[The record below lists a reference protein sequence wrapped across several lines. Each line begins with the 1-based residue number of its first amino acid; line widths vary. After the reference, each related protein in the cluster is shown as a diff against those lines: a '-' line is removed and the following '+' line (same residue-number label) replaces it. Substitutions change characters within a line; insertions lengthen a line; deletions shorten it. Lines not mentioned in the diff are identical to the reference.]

1 MFAQKRF
8 TGLVNAGLIAVVLT
22 GGVFAWLWLSR
33 SAAAARASET
43 QQNRVIRVSSV
54 SGQRGQTVTVNVE
67 LDAQGNENALGFSL
81 NFNPNE
87 LSFVNVA
94 LGADASAAML
104 NSNTM
109 QAANGRLGFALAM
122 QTNQTFSA
130 GTKRILVLTFNLP
143 SGGVAG
149 VIPITFGNQ
158 PVVSEVVAANADVLP
173 AAWTPGAVT
182 ATRAVAS
189 VSAASF
195 LGNELASEQIVAAF
209 GAGLATTTQ
218 VAASLPLP
226 TEIAG
231 TTVRVRD
238 SQGESRLSPLFF
250 VAPTQVNYQIP
261 PGTAAGAATVT
272 ITSGDGAVSIG
283 NVTIAAVAPG
293 LFSANA
299 NGQGVAAATAL
310 RVKADGAQIFEP
322 VARFDTTLNRFV
334 SIPIDL
340 GPEGEQ
346 VFLILFG
353 TGFRAAI
360 APSAVSAKIGG
371 ADAEVLF
378 AGAQGGFVGLDQS
391 NVRISRSLAGRGEVD
406 VEMTFNS
413 KNTNKVTIGV
423 R

>member
-1 MFAQKRF
+1 MFAQNRF
-8 TGLVNAGLIAVVLT
+8 TGLVSAGLITIVLI
-22 GGVFAWLWLSR
+22 GGVYAFLWPGHPA
-33 SAAAARASET
+33 SAARGSET

-67 LDAQGNENALGFSL
+67 LVAQGNENALGFSL
-81 NFNPNE
+81 NFNSSE
-87 LSFVNVA
+87 LSFGAVS
-94 LGADASAAML
+94 LGADASGVTF
-104 NSNTM
+104 NSNTL
-109 QAANGRLGFALAM
+109 QAANGRLGFALAL
-122 QTNQTFSA
+122 QSNQTFSA
-130 GTKRILVLTFNLP
+130 GTKRILTLTFNLP

-149 VIPITFGNQ
+149 MIPITFGNQ
-158 PVVSEVVAANADVLP
+158 PVVSEVVAANADVLQ
-173 AAWTPGAVT
+173 ATWTPGAVT

-195 LGNELASEQIVAAF
+195 LGAELASEQIVAAF

-218 VAASLPLP
+218 VAENLPLP

-238 SQGESRLSPLFF
+238 SQGENRLSPLFF
-250 VAPTQVNYQIP
+250 VAPAQVNYQIP

-283 NVTIAAVAPG
+283 NVTISAVAPG

-310 RVKADGAQIFEP
+310 RVKADSAQIFEP

-353 TGFRAAI
+353 TGFRAATGQ
-360 APSAVSAKIGG
+360 PAVTAKIGG
-371 ADAEVLF
+371 ADTEVLF
-378 AGAQGGFVGLDQS
+378 AGPQGGFVGLDQA
-391 NVRISRSLAGRGEVD
+391 NVLIPRSLAGRGEVD
-406 VEMTFNS
+406 VEMTFSGKGSNLVKIS
-413 KNTNKVTIGV
+413 VQ
-423 R
+423 

>member
-8 TGLVNAGLIAVVLT
+8 AGLVNAGLVAIVLI
-22 GGVFAWLWLSR
+22 GGVFAFLWRGHFASAAR
-33 SAAAARASET
+33 SAT

-81 NFNPNE
+81 NFNPSE
-87 LSFVNVA
+87 LSFGAVS

-104 NSNTM
+104 NPNTM
-109 QAANGRLGFALAM
+109 QAANGQLGFALAL
-122 QTNQTFSA
+122 QTNQAFSA
-130 GTKRILVLTFNLP
+130 GTKRLLVLTFNLP
-143 SGGVAG
+143 SSGVAG
-149 VIPITFGNQ
+149 VIPITFGDQ

-173 AAWTPGAVT
+173 ATWTPGAIT

-195 LGNELASEQIVAAF
+195 LGNELAAEQIVAAF

-218 VAASLPLP
+218 VAASVPLP

-238 SQGESRLSPLFF
+238 SQGENRLSPLFF
-250 VAPTQVNYQIP
+250 VAPAQVNYQIP

-272 ITSGDGAVSIG
+272 ITGGDGAVSIG

-310 RVKADGAQIFEP
+310 RVKADGTQIFEP
-322 VARFDTTLNRFV
+322 VAMFDTTLNRFV

-353 TGFRAAI
+353 TGFRA
-360 APSAVSAKIGG
+360 VSGLPAATAKIGG

-391 NVRISRSLAGRGEVD
+391 NVRIPRSLAGRGEVD

>member
-8 TGLVNAGLIAVVLT
+8 TGLVNAGLITIVLI
-22 GGVFAWLWLSR
+22 GGVFARLWPGHP
-33 SAAAARASET
+33 AAAARGSET

-54 SGQRGQTVTVNVE
+54 NGQRGQTVTVNVE
-67 LDAQGNENALGFSL
+67 LVAQGNENALGFSL
-81 NFNPNE
+81 NFNPSE
-87 LSFVNVA
+87 LSFVNVS

-109 QAANGRLGFALAM
+109 QGANGRLGFALAL

-130 GTKRILVLTFNLP
+130 GTKRILTLTFNLP

-149 VIPITFGNQ
+149 VIPISFGNQ
-158 PVVSEVVAANADVLP
+158 PVWSEVVAANAEVLE
-173 AAWTPGAVT
+173 ATWTPGAVT

-195 LGNELASEQIVAAF
+195 LGNELAAEQIVAAF
-209 GAGLATTTQ
+209 GVGLATTTQ

-231 TTVRVRD
+231 TTVRMRD

-272 ITSGDGAVSIG
+272 IASGDGAVSIG

-322 VARFDTTLNRFV
+322 VAMFDTTLNRFTP
-334 SIPIDL
+334 IPIDL

-353 TGFRAAI
+353 TGFRAVSGL
-360 APSAVSAKIGG
+360 PAVTAKIGG

-391 NVRISRSLAGRGEVD
+391 NVRIPR
-406 VEMTFNS
+406 
-413 KNTNKVTIGV
+413 
-423 R
+423 